1 LRGRHDKEHMS
12 TQISEVLGDITITAD
27 HGAPTH
33 VTPVGS
39 IYTDLDTGMVYAR
52 KQVDAAT
59 VSWIAFGVAAAGNDT
74 EVQFNDG
81 GTFGGDAGLTYDK
94 TTATLGATNVQAS
107 AVEATTV
114 DATAFKV
121 GGATPLTAV
130 LDCGQLGTITVVSG
144 VITASTIP
152 PVAP

>member
-1 LRGRHDKEHMS
+1 MS

-33 VTPVGS
+33 VAPVGS
-39 IYTDLDTGMVYAR
+39 IYTNLDTGMVYAR

-81 GTFGGDAGLTYDK
+81 GTFGGDTGLTYDK
-94 TTATLGATNVQAS
+94 TTATLGATNVEAS
-107 AVEATTV
+107 AVDADTVEATTV

-130 LDCGQLGTITVVSG
+130 LDCGELGTITVVSG